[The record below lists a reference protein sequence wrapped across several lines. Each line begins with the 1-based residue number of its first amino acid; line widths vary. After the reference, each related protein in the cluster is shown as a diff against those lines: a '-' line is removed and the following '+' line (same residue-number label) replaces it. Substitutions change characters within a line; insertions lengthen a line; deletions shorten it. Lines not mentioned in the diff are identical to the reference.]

1 MVKKNKS
8 KKAHPNKRKTNK
20 TKKAKPT
27 GWKARDHPRRKDGRF
42 RKK

>member
-8 KKAHPNKRKTNK
+8 KKAHPNKKKTNK

-27 GWKARDHPRRKDGRF
+27 GWKSRDHPRRKDGRF